1 MQLAQVF
8 DSLLSTTLWHHSSGN
23 TLSVQNVTASYKWL
37 SCLWRN
43 STSCPMSRAQCS
55 VTLCY
60 CLGQQ
65 HDICEHNFMSVS
77 CHVAYRLFGGAR
89 LEMITSKDSRITF
102 ADIAGI
108 DQVKAE
114 IVELVQFLKNPKRF
128 LDLGARSPAGVLLVG
143 PPGTG
148 RKPFFPY
155 TGPTYTDHVAFVGL
169 CTTFHLI
176 SASCE
181 SDSIGL
187 LSLSSFSAM
196 GYRAHTHDTG
206 VAHPGFSFHAS
217 LAEYIL
223 DF

>member
-8 DSLLSTTLWHHSSGN
+8 DDSLLSTTLCHHSSGN
-23 TLSVQNVTASYKWL
+23 TAVCLKVTASYKWL
-37 SCLWRN
+37 SCLWRKVRAVP
-43 STSCPMSRAQCS
+43 CPGHKFS
-55 VTLCY
+55 VTLY
-60 CLGQQ
+60 YSLGLQ
-65 HDICEHNFMSVS
+65 HDICEHNFVSVS
-77 CHVAYRLFGGAR
+77 CHVADRLFGGAR

-169 CTTFHLI
+169 CTTFHTIQLHVSLI
-176 SASCE
+176 
-181 SDSIGL
+181 
-187 LSLSSFSAM
+187 
-196 GYRAHTHDTG
+196 
-206 VAHPGFSFHAS
+206 
-217 LAEYIL
+217 
-223 DF
+223 